1 MGAVDRAQ
9 PSPESQSLRLEQE
22 WQSLPLGM
30 RLRAKAKPP
39 FDPSVTLDSASSE
52 ENVRCSFL
60 PIPGMF
66 IDSKLLAYG
75 DCSFWD

>member
-39 FDPSVTLDSASSE
+39 FDSSVTLDS
-52 ENVRCSFL
+52 V
-60 PIPGMF
+60 
-66 IDSKLLAYG
+66 
-75 DCSFWD
+75 